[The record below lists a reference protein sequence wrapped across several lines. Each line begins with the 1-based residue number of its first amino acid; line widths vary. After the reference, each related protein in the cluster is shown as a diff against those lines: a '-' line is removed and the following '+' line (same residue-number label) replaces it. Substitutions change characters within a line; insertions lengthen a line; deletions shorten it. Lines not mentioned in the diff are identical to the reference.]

1 MPFPFEQVRYEA
13 LNARQ
18 KESYNFQKLSG
29 VLASYGF
36 VTIRLSD
43 DWNGADFLAQ
53 HINGSTLRVQ
63 LKGRL
68 TFSCDYI
75 GKDLWVAFRTGEQW
89 FLFPHDE
96 VLEQA
101 LLLTNIRNTEA
112 WSSGRRYSFPVVP
125 ASLQGV
131 LSAFRL

>member
-1 MPFPFEQVRYEA
+1 MPFPYEKIKYEA

-18 KESYNFQKLSG
+18 KESYNFQKLSS

-53 HINGSTLRVQ
+53 HMNGTTLRIQ

-68 TFSCDYI
+68 TFARNYV
-75 GKDLWVAFRTGEQW
+75 GKELWMAFRTGDQW
-89 FLFPHDE
+89 FVFPHDE
-96 VLEQA
+96 MLERA
-101 LLLTNIRNTEA
+101 TRETNIINTES
-112 WSSGRRYSFPVVP
+112 WLVHGRYSFRVVP
-125 ASLQGV
+125 ARLQG
-131 LSAFRL
+131 LLAEFRL